1 MQPHFSTAEVEEA
14 VAGIAVSFKGGKR
27 AASTGKRYI
36 RKNGKRIC
44 VQSGII
50 IPRGALSEESIYG
63 RISDSATGKHEYV
76 IKYKIGSIALK
87 DVDSVVDKRIREIL
101 RERLLQFGGKPEK
114 AFAQPL
120 LDHQGR
126 EIRSVRCYTGLLN
139 LSYTLLHIHV
149 TTLKMKCM
157 V

>member
-1 MQPHFSTAEVEEA
+1 MQPHFSTAEVEQA

-87 DVDSVVDKRIREIL
+87 DVDSVSINAYAKFSANGCCNSVVNPKKPL
-101 RERLLQFGGKPEK
+101 RSPCSTIKVVK
-114 AFAQPL
+114 FA
-120 LDHQGR
+120 
-126 EIRSVRCYTGLLN
+126 V
-139 LSYTLLHIHV
+139 
-149 TTLKMKCM
+149 
-157 V
+157 